1 MDERR
6 SGERKTGG
14 LNIMPKLRIN
24 PLATEDLIEI
34 KNYITRELENSTAAI
49 NVVRKIIDSYEKLK
63 EFPMM
68 GADLSVKVNIK
79 TDFRYLVSG
88 NYIVFYRVDDEYVSI
103 YRILYAGRDYLRIL
117 FPNEIDLSYEDE

>member
-1 MDERR
+1 LDERR

-34 KNYITRELENSTAAI
+34 KNYIAKELENPTAAI

-79 TDFRYLVSG
+79 TDFRYLVSS

>member
-1 MDERR
+1 
-6 SGERKTGG
+6 
-14 LNIMPKLRIN
+14 MPKLRIN

-34 KNYITRELENSTAAI
+34 KNYITKELENPTAAI
-49 NVVRKIIDSYEKLK
+49 KVVRKIIENYEKLK

-88 NYIVFYRVDDEYVSI
+88 NYIIFYRVDDEYVSI
-103 YRILYAGRDYLRIL
+103 YRILYARRDYLRIL
-117 FPNEIDLSYEDE
+117 FPNEINMSYEDE

>member
-1 MDERR
+1 
-6 SGERKTGG
+6 
-14 LNIMPKLRIN
+14 MPKLRIN

-34 KNYITRELENSTAAI
+34 KNYITRELENPTAAI

-88 NYIVFYRVDDEYVSI
+88 NYIVFYRVDNEYVSI

>member
-1 MDERR
+1 
-6 SGERKTGG
+6 
-14 LNIMPKLRIN
+14 MPKLRIN

-34 KNYITRELENSTAAI
+34 KNYITRELENPTAAI

-79 TDFRYLVSG
+79 TDFRYLVSS